1 MNSSRP
7 IQHVEGLTERIGR
20 LHRLV
25 QTLCIDPL
33 QKARNHAVKHLTR
46 DGFTPVAW
54 KSSHN
59 GVNRLINPLFDP
71 VLIEVGED
79 RGDD

>member
-1 MNSSRP
+1 
-7 IQHVEGLTERIGR
+7 
-20 LHRLV
+20 
-25 QTLCIDPL
+25 
-33 QKARNHAVKHLTR
+33 VKHLTR